1 MPDNHF
7 KEKMNKK
14 VKTALIIGFVVLGLT
29 PVAIFVGMMTG
40 AIQHYTVPTSG
51 SRPTIKE
58 GSYLIGTNLIS
69 HSNLDFIIFKK
80 KSELFNSS
88 VPSIFVQRLCGT
100 EGDKVQIT
108 NGILYINGENVDT
121 TLHLRHKYIIN
132 DKYCS
137 SLLKSRT
144 IAYNDCFR
152 VGKDSLSIDIDDDD
166 PIVTQ
171 DAKRYIHT
179 EPNNYIVNQFHE
191 QWSEDNFG
199 PITVPAGYVFTM
211 GDNRNNSFDSRF
223 FGFVKKEDIKGVV
236 LMK

>member
-1 MPDNHF
+1 MS
-7 KEKMNKK
+7 KK
-14 VKTALIIGFVVLGLT
+14 VKIVLIVSFVLLGFT
-29 PVAIFVGMMTG
+29 PIAILVGMLTG
-40 AIQHYTVPTSG
+40 AIQHYTASTTG
-51 SRPTIKE
+51 SSPNIKE
-58 GSYLIGTNLIS
+58 GSLLIGSNLLS
-69 HSNLDFIIFKK
+69 YDNLDFIIFKK
-80 KSELFNSS
+80 NIELFKDRPSS
-88 VPSIFVQRLCGT
+88 VFIQRLCGV

-108 NGILYINGENVDT
+108 NGILYINGENVDA

-137 SLLKSRT
+137 SLLKLRA

-152 VGKDSLSIDIDDDD
+152 VGRDSLSIDIDDDD
-166 PIVTQ
+166 PIVTPEV
-171 DAKRYIHT
+171 KRYIHSK
-179 EPNNYIVNQFHE
+179 PNDYIVNQFHE

-199 PITVPAGYVFTM
+199 PVTVPSGYVFTM